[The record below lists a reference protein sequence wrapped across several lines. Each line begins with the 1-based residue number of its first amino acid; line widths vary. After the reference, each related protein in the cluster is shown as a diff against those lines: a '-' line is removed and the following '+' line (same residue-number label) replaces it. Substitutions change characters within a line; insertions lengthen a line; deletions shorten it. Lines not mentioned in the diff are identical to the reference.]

1 MASDSVT
8 VPTSTSSI
16 LSFVSAPTH
25 YQWTISPEKGVTR
38 WDGSHFPLGYRL
50 FQRVFVA
57 EPSPDLDAV
66 NVYLVDG
73 LAQILHLGNPKVV
86 QQLIGMQNIFQ
97 RNIYVFK
104 YIDVEQQRFRGNCSD
119 SHVSAAAFT
128 TGARSEPHLP

>member
-25 YQWTISPEKGVTR
+25 CQSTISPEKGVKR
-38 WDGSHFPLGYRL
+38 WWGGSHFPLGYR
-50 FQRVFVA
+50 FVQRVFVA
-57 EPSPDLDAV
+57 KPSPDLDAV

-73 LAQILHLGNPKVV
+73 LAQILHFGDPKVV
-86 QQLIGMQNIFQ
+86 QQLIGMQDIFQ
-97 RNIYVFK
+97 RNIYVLK
-104 YIDVEQQRFRGNCSD
+104 YIDVEQQRFGANCLH

-128 TGARSEPHLP
+128 TGAISGR